1 MLRYILK
8 RCLQMIPT
16 VGGVIL
22 ITFVLFNLVGGSPAS
37 MTLGQHVSPRML
49 EEFDELR
56 GFNKPLLFGWWA
68 RTRAMPDLAFT
79 DNIGPWRG
87 VPGAAWLAP
96 AGRDPGRLVLPP
108 GMDPYPVP
116 LAFALAPETRYE
128 LTVAYRLAAGGAAEF
143 EVGEQ
148 EQAAGAELLE
158 RRQISLPCSSA
169 WATARL
175 PLAAG
180 AGTLNPAFKVRGA
193 PLEIR
198 TMTLRRRMAHP
209 LDSQLW
215 FYLRQLA
222 RLDFGV
228 SSSMNQPV
236 ARLLGQGILPSLALT
251 VPILLV
257 ELAVSV
263 ILALVCAFF
272 RNALVDRFLVVLAVA
287 LMSVN
292 YLVWIV
298 AGQYLLA
305 YRLRWFP
312 IWGFESWGYLLLP
325 VIIGVVS
332 GLGANLRFYRAIM
345 LDEMYR
351 DYVRTAF
358 AKGVGRSGVL
368 FRHVLKNAMIP
379 IITNVAIALP
389 FLYTGSLL
397 LESFFGIPGL
407 GYLSVNALNSADVDV
422 VRAVVLIG
430 SVLFVVANLLADIC
444 YALVDPRVKLG

>member
-1 MLRYILK
+1 MIRYIIK

-22 ITFVLFNLVGGSPAS
+22 ITFVLFNLVGGSPAA
-37 MTLGQHVSPRML
+37 MTLGQHVSPQAL
-49 EEFDELR
+49 EEFDEQR
-56 GFNKPLLFGWWA
+56 GFNKPLLCGWWTK
-68 RTRAMPDLAFT
+68 TRAMANLNFDS
-79 DNIGPWRG
+79 GPSPWG
-87 VPGAAWLAP
+87 TVPGAVYVRAS
-96 AGRDPGRLVLPP
+96 GRDPGRLVLATNAL
-108 GMDPYPVP
+108 YSVP
-116 LAFALAPETRYE
+116 LACPLLSETRYE
-128 LTVAYRLAAGGAAEF
+128 LALVYRLAAGGEAEF
-143 EVGEQ
+143 RIRNTPRGE
-148 EQAAGAELLE
+148 GKGLIE
-158 RRQISLPCSSA
+158 RRGIPIPCVPQ
-169 WATARL
+169 WTALRL
-175 PLAAG
+175 PVSAG
-180 AGTLNPAFKVRGA
+180 SGSPSLMFTVKGQ

-198 TMTLRRRMAHP
+198 SMSLRRGMAHP
-209 LDSQLW
+209 LDSQLV

-236 ARLLGQGILPSLALT
+236 SRVLLQGIWPSLALT
-251 VPILLV
+251 LPILLV
-257 ELAVSV
+257 ELIVS
-263 ILALVCAFF
+263 IGLALVCAFY
-272 RNALVDRFLVVLAVA
+272 RNAFIDRFLVVLAVA

-305 YRLRWFP
+305 YRLHWFP
-312 IWGFESWGYLLLP
+312 LWGFESWRFLVLP
-325 VIIGVVS
+325 VAIGVVS
-332 GLGANLRFYRAIM
+332 GLGANLRFYRTIM

-358 AKGVGRSGVL
+358 AKGVSRGGVL

-407 GYLSVNALNSADVDV
+407 GYLSVNALNSADIDV
-422 VRAVVLIG
+422 VRAVVLVG
-430 SVLFVVANLLADIC
+430 SILFVAANLVADIC
-444 YALVDPRVKLG
+444 YALVDPRVKLE